1 MVEERALFMLSSMQA
16 DSTVLAPRYEL
27 GSPLASGAE
36 GVLISAVERRQRRRV
51 VIKKRHIASVE
62 AAESCKR
69 ELVAL
74 TELGD
79 HDNVVT
85 LIEHIS
91 SERWEFFVLERMACD
106 LYALITSK
114 DTPGIPEIQA
124 RRVLRDVTH
133 AIRYLHAQ
141 NFSHNDIKPE
151 NILLNFEAD
160 QVTVKQAKLTD
171 FGFCMRHD
179 TSGMLTNRGH
189 GTDRYMAP
197 EVWLCCCNTSVNPR
211 PTYDAAAADVF
222 SLGATLF
229 VALVGQFLPRR
240 ARLDRV
246 MTALPLSANIRKL
259 TLQML
264 ENNPADRP
272 TIRDVRLT
280 SKQPI
285 DYSIVDLFGGF
296 EEADQVEQQ
305 DEDEEL
311 NTLTLLSPL
320 KSDGKDAVPCPSPV
334 FDAESS
340 PFK

>member
-1 MVEERALFMLSSMQA
+1 MVEQRTLFMLSSMRA
-16 DSTVLAPRYEL
+16 DSTVLAPRYWL

-51 VIKKRHIASVE
+51 VIKKRHISSVE
-62 AAESCKR
+62 AAEGCTR
-69 ELVAL
+69 ERLAL
-74 TELGD
+74 TELGA
-79 HDNVVT
+79 HDNIVT
-85 LIEHIS
+85 LIEHIR

-114 DTPGIPEIQA
+114 DTPGISESQV

-141 NFSHNDIKPE
+141 HFSHNDIKPE

-171 FGFCMRHD
+171 FGFCMRHG
-179 TSGMLTNRGH
+179 TSDMLTNRGH

-197 EVWLCCCNTSVNPR
+197 EVWLCCCQTSVNPR

-229 VALVGQFLPRR
+229 VALVGHFLPRR
-240 ARLDRV
+240 VMLDRV
-246 MTALPLSANIRKL
+246 MNALPLSAGIRKL

-264 ENNPADRP
+264 ENKPADRP

-280 SKQPI
+280 GEQPI
-285 DYSIVDLFGGF
+285 DYSIVDLFAGL
-296 EEADQVEQQ
+296 EEADQEKQE

-320 KSDGKDAVPCPSPV
+320 KIDGKDDVPCPSPV
-334 FDAESS
+334 FDTEIS